1 MVFSSNVFLFLFLP
15 LFLSAYYLSPARW
28 RAWVIVAGSYAFY
41 AWWRVDFLLLFAA
54 VTLFNHV
61 VGLRIA
67 AHGARTAGAKRWLIA
82 GVAADLA
89 VLACFKYANFGVD
102 SLNALL
108 VAGGMEPLA
117 WAQILLPIGISFY
130 IFESISYVADVYRG
144 DTPPARSFVDFA
156 CFVSLFPHLI
166 AGPVFRYKDLADQ
179 FVSRTHTV
187 DKFAEGAVRF
197 MQGFVKKVFI
207 ADSIAPLVASGFA
220 LDDPST
226 ADAWVTVLA
235 YTAQLYFDFSGYSDM
250 AIGLGLMMGFRFV
263 ENFNQPYISQSITE
277 FWRRWHMSL
286 SAWLRDYLYIALGGN
301 RGGTGRTYRNLFLTM
316 LLGGLWHG
324 ANWTFVLWGAWHGA
338 ILAVERALSVG
349 FSPGARVRVPA
360 GSLDTTSFRPHRWAL
375 TFLVVMLGWVMF
387 RADSVGDAA
396 TLYAA
401 MFRFDGAGLS
411 EVYAAGITRLQI
423 ATLALAFAVL
433 VVRGW
438 QSRSTDR
445 QARNGG
451 QTTISCDDGRIPVDG
466 GGNGGLSPI
475 SVAVL
480 LPLFALAVLKLS
492 AQSYS
497 PFLYFQF

>member
-15 LFLSAYYLSPARW
+15 LFLAAYYLCPPRG

-54 VTLFNHV
+54 VTLWTYA

-67 AHGARTAGAKRWLIA
+67 ANGPRSDGARSWLIA
-82 GVAADLA
+82 GVAVDLA
-89 VLACFKYANFGVD
+89 VLGCFKYANFGVE

-108 VAGGMEPLA
+108 AAAGVEPLA
-117 WAQILLPIGISFY
+117 WAPILLPIGISFY
-130 IFESISYVADVYRG
+130 VFESISYIADVYRG
-144 DTPPARSFVDFA
+144 DTRPARSFVDFA

-220 LDDPST
+220 LPEPST
-226 ADAWVTVLA
+226 LDAWVAVLA

-263 ENFNQPYISQSITE
+263 ENFNQPYVSQSITE

-301 RGGTGRTYRNLFLTM
+301 RGGRLATYRNLFLTM

-338 ILAVERALSVG
+338 ILAIERALGVKVP
-349 FSPGARVRVPA
+349 PGTQPER
-360 GSLDTTSFRPHRWAL
+360 FRPHRWAL
-375 TFLVVMLGWVMF
+375 AFLCVVLGWVMF
-387 RADSVGDAA
+387 RAESVADAA

-401 MFRFDGAGLS
+401 MFRFDGLGLS
-411 EVYAAGITRLQI
+411 EAYAAGMTQLQL
-423 ATLALAFAVL
+423 ATLALAGAVL

-438 QSRSTDR
+438 QSQKR
-445 QARNGG
+445 
-451 QTTISCDDGRIPVDG
+451 GRIHFSAD
-466 GGNGGLSPI
+466 
-475 SVAVL
+475 VAQNSMAARKMDPTPFLV
-480 LPLFALAVLKLS
+480 LPLFALSVLKLS